1 KLEKEAKALAD
12 EAKGKKI
19 RNANE
24 AIKAFDRYKDV
35 LNKKF
40 SVSDREAIAKA
51 LESLN
56 KDQMAKQLK
65 IFGKAFGVV
74 GEAIQWG
81 GFISGLVK
89 GFRTGDWNEAFISGE
104 KIAVGK
110 VASVMVTVAFSAMA
124 VNPIGILGFAV
135 IMAVTSA
142 LITDER
148 LKQLNSFINGI

>member
-1 KLEKEAKALAD
+1 MRLFR
-12 EAKGKKI
+12 G
-19 RNANE
+19 
-24 AIKAFDRYKDV
+24 
-35 LNKKF
+35 
-40 SVSDREAIAKA
+40 
-51 LESLN
+51 
-56 KDQMAKQLK
+56 
-65 IFGKAFGVV
+65 
-74 GEAIQWG
+74 G

-124 VNPIGILGFAV
+124 VNPIGIVGFAV

>member
-1 KLEKEAKALAD
+1 
-12 EAKGKKI
+12 
-19 RNANE
+19 
-24 AIKAFDRYKDV
+24 
-35 LNKKF
+35 
-40 SVSDREAIAKA
+40 
-51 LESLN
+51 
-56 KDQMAKQLK
+56 
-65 IFGKAFGVV
+65 
-74 GEAIQWG
+74 
-81 GFISGLVK
+81 
-89 GFRTGDWNEAFISGE
+89 